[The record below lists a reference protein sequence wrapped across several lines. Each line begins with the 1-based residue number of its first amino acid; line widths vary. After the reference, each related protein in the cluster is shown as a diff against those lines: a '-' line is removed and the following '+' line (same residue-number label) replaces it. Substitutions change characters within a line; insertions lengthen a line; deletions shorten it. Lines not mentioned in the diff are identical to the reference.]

1 MASALSATIAKA
13 NPGTDHLAGRND
25 RSVGRRPF
33 GRIGYV
39 LDAARKAW
47 PQKTA
52 AVLAARTGR
61 TVRAAERWLAGT
73 RDMSAEDFIALLTSD
88 RGADILEA
96 LILSLPERDRAFFW
110 ARVKRSIRRAD
121 LAQRIKADRE
131 EYEQL
136 AFPAGPADMRRSVR

>member
-1 MASALSATIAKA
+1 MASASSLAVRNA
-13 NPGTDHLAGRND
+13 NLGTDHLAGRND

-33 GRIGYV
+33 GRIARV

-47 PQKTA
+47 PHKTA
-52 AVLAARTGR
+52 AVLASRTGR

-96 LILSLPERDRAFFW
+96 LILSLPERERLFFW
-110 ARVKRSIRRAD
+110 SRVKRCIRRAE

-136 AFPAGPADMRRSVR
+136 AFPPGPADTRRSVR